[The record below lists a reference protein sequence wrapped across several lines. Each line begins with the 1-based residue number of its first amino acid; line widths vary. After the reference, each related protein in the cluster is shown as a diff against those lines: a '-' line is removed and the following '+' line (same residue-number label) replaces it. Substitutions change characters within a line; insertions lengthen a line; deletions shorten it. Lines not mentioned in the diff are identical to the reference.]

1 MESKVQDRASSTS
14 GTTSSRHATDHGSTP
29 GSMIGLVDEQE
40 LWARRDTDP
49 HAREELVNRYLA
61 FAKSVAV
68 RYRSQAE
75 SLDDLVQVASLG
87 LVNAVKRFDPDRGVP
102 FIAFASPTITGELK
116 RHFRDRTSAMR
127 LPRSLYDR
135 IGQID
140 IVVSDLNSQLNRE
153 PTVAEIAEEM
163 GCPEEEVIE
172 AFEAGHNRHPVSL
185 DQSPGSTDDDSGSP
199 AEWLGQEDAAFE
211 IAESRI
217 MLRAAMV
224 DLSPEERMVIRLRFR
239 DELTQSEIAEKIGH
253 SQMHVS
259 RMLRRILDRMGSQI
273 PAAA

>member
-1 MESKVQDRASSTS
+1 MESKVPTRRDMRTSST
-14 GTTSSRHATDHGSTP
+14 TSIAGLTD
-29 GSMIGLVDEQE
+29 EAE

-49 HAREELVNRYLA
+49 LAREELVNRYLA

-87 LVNAVKRFDPDRGVP
+87 LVNAVNRFDPDRGVP

-140 IVVSDLNSQLNRE
+140 IVISDLTSQLNRE
-153 PTVAEIAEEM
+153 PTSAEIAAEM
-163 GCPEEEVIE
+163 RCPEEEIIE
-172 AFEAGHNRHPVSL
+172 AFEAGSNRHPISL
-185 DQSPGSTDDDSGSP
+185 DQGPASIDDDAGSP
-199 AEWLGQEDAAFE
+199 AEWLGRDDSRYET
-211 IAESRI
+211 AESRI
-217 MLRAAMV
+217 MLRAAMEG
-224 DLSPEERMVIRLRFR
+224 LSSEERMVVSLRFR

-259 RMLRRILDRMGSQI
+259 RMLRRILDRMGDRL

>member
-1 MESKVQDRASSTS
+1 MESKVQT
-14 GTTSSRHATDHGSTP
+14 ATGIEAGEGP
-29 GSMIGLVDEQE
+29 LALGLVDEE
-40 LWARRDTDP
+40 DLWAARETDP
-49 HAREELVNRYLA
+49 RAREELVNRYLA

-75 SLDDLVQVASLG
+75 SLDDLIQVASLG
-87 LVNAVKRFDPDRGVP
+87 LLNAVNRFDPERGVP
-102 FIAFASPTITGELK
+102 FISFASPTITGELK

-140 IVVSDLNSQLNRE
+140 SVTADLTNQMNRE
-153 PTVAEIAEEM
+153 PTVEEIAAAM
-163 GCPEEEVIE
+163 GCDEDDVTE
-172 AFEAGHNRHPVSL
+172 ALEAGHNRHPVSL
-185 DQSPGSTDDDSGSP
+185 NQSPSSIDDDAPAP
-199 AEWLGQEDAAFE
+199 AEMLGREDSRYE
-211 IAESRI
+211 LAESRI
-217 MLRAAMV
+217 MLRDAMEE
-224 DLSPEERMVIRLRFR
+224 LSDEEQLVIQLRFR

-259 RMLRRILDRMGSQI
+259 RMLRRILDRIGERL

>member
-1 MESKVQDRASSTS
+1 MESKVLNRVDSKSNI
-14 GTTSSRHATDHGSTP
+14 
-29 GSMIGLVDEQE
+29 IGLTDEAE
-40 LWARRDTDP
+40 LWARRECDP
-49 HAREELVNRYLA
+49 RATEELVNRYLA
-61 FAKSVAV
+61 FAKSVAI
-68 RYRSQAE
+68 RYRSQSE
-75 SLDDLVQVASLG
+75 SLDDLMQVASLG
-87 LVNAVKRFDPDRGVP
+87 LVNAISRFDPERGVP

-135 IGQID
+135 IGQIEV
-140 IVVSDLNSQLNRE
+140 IVANLTCELNRE
-153 PTVAEIAEEM
+153 PTPAEIASEM

-185 DQSPGSTDDDSGSP
+185 DQTPGSSEDDLNSP
-199 AEWLGQEDAAFE
+199 AEWLGREDSRFE
-211 IAESRI
+211 TAEQRI
-217 MLRAAMV
+217 MLRSAM
-224 DLSPEERMVIRLRFR
+224 DGLSGEEQMVVQLRFR

-259 RMLRRILDRMGSQI
+259 RMLRRILDRMGERL

>member
-1 MESKVQDRASSTS
+1 MASTVLNRAEGTNYVQ
-14 GTTSSRHATDHGSTP
+14 
-29 GSMIGLVDEQE
+29 IGLADESD
-40 LWARRDTDP
+40 LWARRDSDP
-49 HAREELVNRYLA
+49 QAREELTGRYLA

-87 LVNAVKRFDPDRGVP
+87 LVNAINRFEPDRGVP
-102 FIAFASPTITGELK
+102 FIAFASPTITGEIK

-140 IVVSDLNSQLNRE
+140 IVVSDLTSRLNRE
-153 PTVAEIAEEM
+153 PTVAEIAAEM
-163 GCPEEEVIE
+163 NADVSEVSE
-172 AFEAGHNRHPVSL
+172 AFEAGHNRHPISL
-185 DQSPGSTDDDSGSP
+185 DQGPGSSDEDSSSP
-199 AEWLGQEDAAFE
+199 AEWLGSEDSNYDT
-211 IAESRI
+211 AESRI
-217 MLRAAMV
+217 MLHEAMD
-224 DLSPEERMVIRLRFR
+224 DLNDEERMVISLRFR
-239 DELTQSEIAEKIGH
+239 DELTQSEIAERIGH

-259 RMLRRILDRMGSQI
+259 RMLRRILDRMNDRI

>member
-1 MESKVQDRASSTS
+1 MDSKVLNRAE
-14 GTTSSRHATDHGSTP
+14 TTSSI
-29 GSMIGLVDEQE
+29 IGLTDEAG
-40 LWARRDTDP
+40 LWARRDSDP
-49 HAREELVNRYLA
+49 RASEELVNRYLA
-61 FAKSVAV
+61 FAKSVAI
-68 RYRSQAE
+68 RYRSQSE

-87 LVNAVKRFDPDRGVP
+87 LVNAVKRFDPERGVP

-140 IVVSDLNSQLNRE
+140 TVVSDLTSQLNRE
-153 PTVAEIAEEM
+153 PSVIEIADEM
-163 GCPEEEVIE
+163 GCPVEEVVE

-185 DQSPGSTDDDSGSP
+185 DQTPGTSEGDQSSP
-199 AEWLGQEDAAFE
+199 AEWLGREDSHFE
-211 IAESRI
+211 TAENRI
-217 MLRAAMV
+217 MLRAAM
-224 DLSPEERMVIRLRFR
+224 DELSGEEQMVVQLRFR
-239 DELTQSEIAEKIGH
+239 EELTQSEIAERIGH

-259 RMLRRILDRMGSQI
+259 RMLRRILDRMGDRL

>member
-1 MESKVQDRASSTS
+1 MESKVPDRVDRGNTANINPA
-14 GTTSSRHATDHGSTP
+14 GMHFDGSELV
-29 GSMIGLVDEQE
+29 GLSDEAD
-40 LWARRDTDP
+40 LWARRDSDP
-49 HAREELVNRYLA
+49 QAREELVNRYLA

-75 SLDDLVQVASLG
+75 ALDDLVQVASLG
-87 LVNAVKRFDPDRGVP
+87 LVNAISRFDPDRGVP

-116 RHFRDRTSAMR
+116 RHFRDRTSSLR

-140 IVVSDLNSQLNRE
+140 IVASDLTNRLNRE
-153 PTVAEIAEEM
+153 PSVAEIADEM
-163 GCPEEEVIE
+163 NCCEGEVIE
-172 AFEAGHNRHPVSL
+172 AYEAGHNRHPVSL
-185 DQSPGSTDDDSGSP
+185 DQGLGSTEEDSPSP
-199 AEWLGQEDAAFE
+199 AEWLGREDAGFDR
-211 IAESRI
+211 AESRI
-217 MLRAAMV
+217 LLHDAM
-224 DLSPEERMVIRLRFR
+224 DELSGEERMVLTLRFR

-259 RMLRRILDRMGSQI
+259 RMLRRILDRMGDRL

>member
-1 MESKVQDRASSTS
+1 MQSKVLNRARRADNMTTK
-14 GTTSSRHATDHGSTP
+14 TTS
-29 GSMIGLVDEQE
+29 ILGLTEEAD
-40 LWARRDTDP
+40 LWERRDSDP
-49 HAREELVNRYLA
+49 MAREELVNRYLA

-75 SLDDLVQVASLG
+75 SLDDLIQVASLG
-87 LVNAVKRFDPDRGVP
+87 LVNAVTRFDPDRGVP

-140 IVVSDLNSQLNRE
+140 IVVADLTNHLNRD
-153 PTVAEIAEEM
+153 PLLSEIAAEMNCPTEE
-163 GCPEEEVIE
+163 ITE
-172 AFEAGHNRHPVSL
+172 AYEAGRNRHPVSL
-185 DQSPGSTDDDSGSP
+185 DQTPGSAEDDSSSP
-199 AEWLGQEDAAFE
+199 AEWLGCEDSRFE
-211 IAESRI
+211 TTENRI
-217 MLRAAMV
+217 MLRSAMS
-224 DLSPEERMVIRLRFR
+224 DLSQEERMVVSLRFQ

-259 RMLRRILDRMGSQI
+259 RMLRRILDRMGDRL

>member
-1 MESKVQDRASSTS
+1 MDSKVQEQTRETTGKQGLGAS
-14 GTTSSRHATDHGSTP
+14 ATGMP
-29 GSMIGLVDEQE
+29 GLSDEAD

-49 HAREELVNRYLA
+49 AAREELVNRYLA

-68 RYRSQAE
+68 RYRTHAE

-87 LVNAVKRFDPDRGVP
+87 LVNAVARYDPGRGVP

-116 RHFRDRTSAMR
+116 RHFRDRTSGLR

-135 IGQID
+135 IGRIE
-140 IVVSDLNSQLNRE
+140 IVTSDLTSELNRE
-153 PTVAEIAEEM
+153 PTTAEVALEM
-163 GCPEEEVIE
+163 GCEEEAVIE
-172 AFEAGHNRHPVSL
+172 ALQASSNRHPVSL
-185 DQSPGSTDDDSGSP
+185 DQGPGSTDEDSGSP
-199 AEWLGQEDAAFE
+199 TEWLGEEDRRFE
-211 IAESRI
+211 TAEHRI
-217 MLRAAMV
+217 MLRSAMEE
-224 DLSPEERMVIRLRFR
+224 LSPEEQMVVRLRFR

-259 RMLRRILDRMGSQI
+259 RMLRRILDRMGDRL

>member
-1 MESKVQDRASSTS
+1 MDNNDPEKSGNKSRTVTSILGLTDESD
-14 GTTSSRHATDHGSTP
+14 
-29 GSMIGLVDEQE
+29 
-40 LWARRDTDP
+40 LWARRDSDP
-49 HAREELVNRYLA
+49 HAREELVSRYLA

-75 SLDDLVQVASLG
+75 SFDDLVQVASLG
-87 LVNAVKRFDPDRGVP
+87 LVNAVSRFDPDRGVP

-140 IVVSDLNSQLNRE
+140 SIASDLTGRLNRE
-153 PTVAEIAEEM
+153 PSVAEIAAEM
-163 GCPEEEVIE
+163 DCPEADTIE
-172 AFEAGHNRHPVSL
+172 ALAAGHNRHPVSL
-185 DQSPGSTDDDSGSP
+185 DQGPVTSDDEPGSP
-199 AEWLGQEDAAFE
+199 AEWLGREDASFE
-211 IAESRI
+211 NAESRI
-217 MLRAAMV
+217 MLRFAMN
-224 DLSPEERMVIRLRFR
+224 DLSSEERMVIRLRFR
-239 DELTQSEIAEKIGH
+239 DELTQSEIAERIGH

-259 RMLRRILDRMGSQI
+259 RMLRRILDRMSDRL

>member
-1 MESKVQDRASSTS
+1 MESKVQNRVE
-14 GTTSSRHATDHGSTP
+14 TTTT
-29 GSMIGLVDEQE
+29 ILGLADESD
-40 LWARRDTDP
+40 LWARRDSDP
-49 HAREELVNRYLA
+49 LAREELVNRYLA

-87 LVNAVKRFDPDRGVP
+87 LVNAVSRFDPDRGVP

-140 IVVSDLNSQLNRE
+140 IVVSDLTNQLNRD
-153 PTVAEIAEEM
+153 PSVSEIASAM
-163 GCPEEEVIE
+163 DCPETEVTE

-185 DQSPGSTDDDSGSP
+185 DQSPVSTDEDSGTP
-199 AEWLGQEDAAFE
+199 AEWLGRDDAHFDV
-211 IAESRI
+211 AENRI
-217 MLRAAMV
+217 MLRAAMD
-224 DLSPEERMVIRLRFR
+224 DLTSEERMVISLRFR

-259 RMLRRILDRMGSQI
+259 RMLRRILDRMGDRL

>member
-1 MESKVQDRASSTS
+1 MNSTVQDSEVRNRENKVGIPPQAGAPVS
-14 GTTSSRHATDHGSTP
+14 GLS
-29 GSMIGLVDEQE
+29 DEAE
-40 LWARRDTDP
+40 LWARRDTDR

-87 LVNAVKRFDPDRGVP
+87 LVNAVNRFDPERGVP

-140 IVVSDLNSQLNRE
+140 IVVSDLTNQHNRE
-153 PTVAEIAEEM
+153 PSITEIAAEM
-163 GCPEEEVIE
+163 GCPEDEITE
-172 AFEAGHNRHPVSL
+172 AFEAGSNRHPISL
-185 DQSPGSTDDDSGSP
+185 DQGPASIDDDSGSP
-199 AEWLGQEDAAFE
+199 AEWLGREDSRFE
-211 IAESRI
+211 NAESRI
-217 MLRAAMV
+217 MLRAAMD
-224 DLSPEERMVIRLRFR
+224 DLSSEERMVIQLRFR

-259 RMLRRILDRMGSQI
+259 RMLRRILDRMSERL

>member
-1 MESKVQDRASSTS
+1 MDSKVQNRAE
-14 GTTSSRHATDHGSTP
+14 TTSSI
-29 GSMIGLVDEQE
+29 IGLTDEAE
-40 LWARRDTDP
+40 LWARRDSDP
-49 HAREELVNRYLA
+49 RASEELVNRYLA
-61 FAKSVAV
+61 FAKSVAI
-68 RYRSQAE
+68 RYRSQSE

-87 LVNAVKRFDPDRGVP
+87 LVNAVKRFDPERGVP

-140 IVVSDLNSQLNRE
+140 TVVSDLTSQLNRE
-153 PTVAEIAEEM
+153 PSVIEIADEM
-163 GCPEEEVIE
+163 GCPVEEVVE

-185 DQSPGSTDDDSGSP
+185 DQTPGTSEGDQSSP
-199 AEWLGQEDAAFE
+199 AEWLGREDSHFE
-211 IAESRI
+211 TAENRI
-217 MLRAAMV
+217 MLRAAM
-224 DLSPEERMVIRLRFR
+224 DELSGEEQMVIQLRFR
-239 DELTQSEIAEKIGH
+239 EELTQSEIAERIGH

-259 RMLRRILDRMGSQI
+259 RMLRRILDRMGDRL

>member
-1 MESKVQDRASSTS
+1 MEKETPMGSSI
-14 GTTSSRHATDHGSTP
+14 
-29 GSMIGLVDEQE
+29 MGLADEAE
-40 LWARRDTDP
+40 LWARRDSDP
-49 HAREELVNRYLA
+49 QAREELVNRYLA

-75 SLDDLVQVASLG
+75 SLDDLIQVASLG
-87 LVNAVKRFDPDRGVP
+87 LVNAVNRFDPERGIP

-140 IVVSDLNSQLNRE
+140 IVVSDLTSRLNRE
-153 PTVAEIAEEM
+153 PSSAEIAAEM
-163 GCPEEEVIE
+163 RCPEEEIIE
-172 AFEAGHNRHPVSL
+172 AFEAGGNRHPISL
-185 DQSPGSTDDDSGSP
+185 DQGPSSPDDGSTSP
-199 AEWLGQEDAAFE
+199 SEWLGRDDSRFE
-211 IAESRI
+211 TAEHRI
-217 MLRAAMV
+217 MLKAAMT
-224 DLSPEERMVIRLRFR
+224 DLSREERMVISLRFR

-259 RMLRRILDRMGSQI
+259 RMLRRILDRMGDRL

>member
-1 MESKVQDRASSTS
+1 MASTVLNRAEGTNYVKV
-14 GTTSSRHATDHGSTP
+14 
-29 GSMIGLVDEQE
+29 GLADEAD
-40 LWARRDTDP
+40 LWARRDSDP
-49 HAREELVNRYLA
+49 HAREELTSRYLA

-87 LVNAVKRFDPDRGVP
+87 LVNAINRFEPDRGVP
-102 FIAFASPTITGELK
+102 FIAFASPTITGEIK

-140 IVVSDLNSQLNRE
+140 IVVSDLTSRLNRE
-153 PTVAEIAEEM
+153 PTVAEIAAEM
-163 GCPEEEVIE
+163 NADVSEVSE
-172 AFEAGHNRHPVSL
+172 AFEAGHNRHPISL
-185 DQSPGSTDDDSGSP
+185 DQGPGSSEEDSSSP
-199 AEWLGQEDAAFE
+199 AEWLGREDSNYDT
-211 IAESRI
+211 AESRI
-217 MLRAAMV
+217 MLHEAMD
-224 DLSPEERMVIRLRFR
+224 DLNDEERMVISLRFR
-239 DELTQSEIAEKIGH
+239 DELTQSEIAERIGH

-259 RMLRRILDRMGSQI
+259 RMLRKILDRMNERI

>member
-1 MESKVQDRASSTS
+1 MDSKVQNRAE
-14 GTTSSRHATDHGSTP
+14 TTSSI
-29 GSMIGLVDEQE
+29 IGLTDEAE
-40 LWARRDTDP
+40 LWARRDSDP
-49 HAREELVNRYLA
+49 RASEELVNRYLA
-61 FAKSVAV
+61 FAKSVAI
-68 RYRSQAE
+68 RYRSQSE

-87 LVNAVKRFDPDRGVP
+87 LVNAVKRFDPERGVP

-140 IVVSDLNSQLNRE
+140 TVVSDLTSQLNRE
-153 PTVAEIAEEM
+153 PSVIEIADEM
-163 GCPEEEVIE
+163 GCPVEEVVE

-185 DQSPGSTDDDSGSP
+185 DQTPGTSEGDQSSP
-199 AEWLGQEDAAFE
+199 AEWLGREDSHFE
-211 IAESRI
+211 TAENRI
-217 MLRAAMV
+217 MLRAAM
-224 DLSPEERMVIRLRFR
+224 DELSGEEQMVVQLRFR
-239 DELTQSEIAEKIGH
+239 EELTQSEIAERIGH

-259 RMLRRILDRMGSQI
+259 RMLRRILDRMGDRL

>member
-1 MESKVQDRASSTS
+1 MESKVLNRVDMKTPMSAS
-14 GTTSSRHATDHGSTP
+14 TTGLTD
-29 GSMIGLVDEQE
+29 EAE
-40 LWARRDTDP
+40 LWARRDSDP
-49 HAREELVNRYLA
+49 LAREELVNRYLA

-87 LVNAVKRFDPDRGVP
+87 LVNAVNSFDPERGVP

-116 RHFRDRTSAMR
+116 RHFRDRTSSMR

-140 IVVSDLNSQLNRE
+140 IVVADLTNQLNRE
-153 PTVAEIAEEM
+153 PTSAEIAAEM
-163 GCPEEEVIE
+163 GCPEEEIIE
-172 AFEAGHNRHPVSL
+172 AFEAGSNRHPISL
-185 DQSPGSTDDDSGSP
+185 DQGPSSLDDDSGSP
-199 AEWLGQEDAAFE
+199 AEWLGRDDFRFE
-211 IAESRI
+211 NAEHKI
-217 MLRAAMV
+217 MLRAAMK
-224 DLSPEERMVIRLRFR
+224 DLSAEERMVIQLRFR
-239 DELTQSEIAEKIGH
+239 DELTQSEIADRIGH

-259 RMLRRILDRMGSQI
+259 RMLRRILDRMGDRL

>member
-1 MESKVQDRASSTS
+1 MESKVLNRVE
-14 GTTSSRHATDHGSTP
+14 TTSNI
-29 GSMIGLVDEQE
+29 IGLTDEAE
-40 LWARRDTDP
+40 LWARRDSDP
-49 HAREELVNRYLA
+49 QAREELVSRYLA

-87 LVNAVKRFDPDRGVP
+87 LVNAVNRFDPERGVP

-140 IVVSDLNSQLNRE
+140 IVVSDLTNQLNRE
-153 PTVAEIAEEM
+153 PTVTEIAAEM
-163 GCPEEEVIE
+163 NCPEEEIFE
-172 AFEAGHNRHPVSL
+172 AFEAGHNRHPISL
-185 DQSPGSTDDDSGSP
+185 DQGSSTSEEDQSSP
-199 AEWLGQEDAAFE
+199 AEWLGREDASFDT
-211 IAESRI
+211 AESRI
-217 MLRAAMV
+217 MLRAAM
-224 DLSPEERMVIRLRFR
+224 DGLNPEERMVIRLRFR

-259 RMLRRILDRMGSQI
+259 RMLRRILDRMGDRL

>member
-1 MESKVQDRASSTS
+1 MADESD
-14 GTTSSRHATDHGSTP
+14 
-29 GSMIGLVDEQE
+29 
-40 LWARRDTDP
+40 LWSRRDADP
-49 HAREELVNRYLA
+49 HAREELTNRYLA

-68 RYRSQAE
+68 KYRSQAE

-87 LVNAVKRFDPDRGVP
+87 LVNAVNRFDPDRGVP

-116 RHFRDRTSAMR
+116 RHFRDRTSSMR

-140 IVVSDLNSQLNRE
+140 IVVSDLTGRLNRE
-153 PTVAEIAEEM
+153 PSIPEIAAEM
-163 GCPEEEVIE
+163 DTGEQEIVE

-185 DQSPGSTDDDSGSP
+185 DQGISPDEDGSGSP
-199 AEWLGQEDAAFE
+199 AEWLGRDDSSYE

-217 MLRAAMV
+217 VLHDAME
-224 DLSPEERMVIRLRFR
+224 DLTDEERLVIRLRFR
-239 DELTQSEIAEKIGH
+239 DELTQSEIAERIGH

-259 RMLRRILDRMGSQI
+259 RMLRRILDRMNERL

>member
-1 MESKVQDRASSTS
+1 MDSKVLNRAE
-14 GTTSSRHATDHGSTP
+14 TTSSI
-29 GSMIGLVDEQE
+29 IGLTDEAG
-40 LWARRDTDP
+40 LWARRDSDP
-49 HAREELVNRYLA
+49 RASEELVNRYLA
-61 FAKSVAV
+61 FAKSVAI
-68 RYRSQAE
+68 RYRSQSE

-87 LVNAVKRFDPDRGVP
+87 LVNAVKRFDPERGVP

-140 IVVSDLNSQLNRE
+140 TVVSDLTSQLNRE
-153 PTVAEIAEEM
+153 PSVIEIADEM
-163 GCPEEEVIE
+163 GCPVEEVVE

-185 DQSPGSTDDDSGSP
+185 DQTPGTSEGDQSSP
-199 AEWLGQEDAAFE
+199 AEWLGFEDSDFE
-211 IAESRI
+211 TAENRI
-217 MLRAAMV
+217 MLRAAM
-224 DLSPEERMVIRLRFR
+224 DELSGEEQMVVQLRFR
-239 DELTQSEIAEKIGH
+239 EELTQSEIAERIGH

-259 RMLRRILDRMGSQI
+259 RMLRRILDRMGDRL

>member
-1 MESKVQDRASSTS
+1 MDSKVQDRAEM
-14 GTTSSRHATDHGSTP
+14 TP
-29 GSMIGLVDEQE
+29 GTNASTIGLAEESE
-40 LWARRDTDP
+40 LWARRDSDP
-49 HAREELVNRYLA
+49 QAREELVNRYLA

-87 LVNAVKRFDPDRGVP
+87 LVNAVSRFDPERGVP

-116 RHFRDRTSAMR
+116 RHFRDRTSSMR

-140 IVVSDLNSQLNRE
+140 IVVSDLTSDLNRE
-153 PTVAEIAEEM
+153 PSVAEIAAAM
-163 GCPEEEVIE
+163 NCPETEIAE
-172 AFEAGHNRHPVSL
+172 AFVAGLNRHPVSL
-185 DQSPGSTDDDSGSP
+185 DHSPASIDDDSGSP
-199 AEWLGQEDAAFE
+199 TEWLGREDASYE
-211 IAESRI
+211 TAESRI
-217 MLRAAMV
+217 MLRAAME
-224 DLSPEERMVIRLRFR
+224 DLSSEERMVIQLRFR

-259 RMLRRILDRMGSQI
+259 RMLRRILDRMGDRL